1 MHITEL
7 LILAVGVSMDAF
19 AVSICK
25 GLSVCKVRTRHACLT
40 AAWFGGFQA
49 LMPLIGYFAGVSFA
63 DVVSSVDH
71 WIAFVLLGII
81 GGKMVKES
89 FEKDECAC
97 SNPDFSFRTMLAMAV
112 ATSIDALAV
121 GVSLAFLKVNI
132 WSAVLMIGLTTGA
145 FSAAGVYIG
154 NVFGNKY
161 KSKAE
166 LAGGAILILIGLKI
180 LLDHTVL

>member
-1 MHITEL
+1 
-7 LILAVGVSMDAF
+7 
-19 AVSICK
+19 
-25 GLSVCKVRTRHACLT
+25 
-40 AAWFGGFQA
+40 
-49 LMPLIGYFAGVSFA
+49 
-63 DVVSSVDH
+63 
-71 WIAFVLLGII
+71 
-81 GGKMVKES
+81 
-89 FEKDECAC
+89 
-97 SNPDFSFRTMLAMAV
+97 MLAMAV
-112 ATSIDALAV
+112 APSIDALAV

-154 NVFGNKY
+154 NIFGNKY